1 MEFLPRDE
9 VLSLEELDR
18 AISAFISRGVEKIRL
33 TGGEPLVRRG
43 IMNLIESLSRHVE
56 SGALKELTLTTNGS
70 QLTKYADQLAANG
83 IKRINV
89 SLDTLDPT
97 KFAQITRLG
106 ILDKVLEGIQAAK
119 SAGLKIKINTVA
131 VRGFNDNEFDNMIA
145 WCGENGLD
153 LTFIETMPLGEIG
166 GVRSDQYLPLQG
178 VKEHLSDHWTFT
190 NSDLNTGGPSKY
202 VNVAETG
209 QKVGFITPLSE
220 HFCDTCNRVRLT
232 CTGTL
237 YMCLGQ
243 DDSIDLR
250 EPLRTSESDEPLLAA
265 IDRAIGRKPKGHEFI
280 IDDSHDQP
288 ALARHMSVTGG

>member
-1 MEFLPRDE
+1 M
-9 VLSLEELDR
+9 
-18 AISAFISRGVEKIRL
+18 
-33 TGGEPLVRRG
+33 
-43 IMNLIESLSRHVE
+43 
-56 SGALKELTLTTNGS
+56 
-70 QLTKYADQLAANG
+70 
-83 IKRINV
+83 
-89 SLDTLDPT
+89 DTLDPT

-106 ILDKVLEGIQAAK
+106 ILDKVLDGIKAAK
-119 SAGLKIKINTVA
+119 DAGLKIKINTVA
-131 VRGFNDNEFDNMIA
+131 VRGFNDNEFDDMIA

-178 VKEHLSDHWTFT
+178 VKDHLSDHWTFT

-243 DDSIDLR
+243 DDSVDLR

-265 IDRAIGRKPKGHEFI
+265 IDGAISRKPKGHEFI
-280 IDDSHDQP
+280 IDETHDQP